1 MVMQFYNRLN
11 IKEQSDLIDKS
22 GKNRIVLSFYK
33 YSYLGNPK
41 IFRNY
46 LYVKL
51 SAIDVLGRIY
61 IASEGINAQISLPLE
76 NLPFLRNELD
86 KITFLKNIP
95 LNYALVSEN
104 KSFLKLTVKV
114 KNKIVADGL
123 ESQKIDLSK
132 RGTYVDASEFNKLL
146 EKEDTICIDMRNHYE
161 SEVGHF
167 KNAVTPNVDTFR
179 ESLPLIEKTFFN
191 KKNDKKFLLYCT
203 GGIRCEKASAYFK
216 QKGFKK
222 VFQMKGGIIEYAR
235 QAREMKL
242 ENKFKGINFVFDER
256 KGERI
261 SKDVIS
267 NCHLCNDSCDSHVNC
282 ANPACNLLFIQCS
295 DCSKTYDGCCSLDCQ
310 KIINLPYEK
319 QKSLRKAKKNSHK
332 VFKKGRS
339 KALKYKT

>member
-1 MVMQFYNRLN
+1 MIFSQNRGSSIINNFKLYFFRMIKLLKISFCNFTTYLMIHGMQFYNKLN

-114 KNKIVADGL
+114 KNKIVADG
-123 ESQKIDLSK
+123 
-132 RGTYVDASEFNKLL
+132 
-146 EKEDTICIDMRNHYE
+146 C
-161 SEVGHF
+161 
-167 KNAVTPNVDTFR
+167 
-179 ESLPLIEKTFFN
+179 
-191 KKNDKKFLLYCT
+191 
-203 GGIRCEKASAYFK
+203 CEKLT
-216 QKGFKK
+216 
-222 VFQMKGGIIEYAR
+222 FQ
-235 QAREMKL
+235 
-242 ENKFKGINFVFDER
+242 N
-256 KGERI
+256 
-261 SKDVIS
+261 
-267 NCHLCNDSCDSHVNC
+267 
-282 ANPACNLLFIQCS
+282 
-295 DCSKTYDGCCSLDCQ
+295 
-310 KIINLPYEK
+310 
-319 QKSLRKAKKNSHK
+319 
-332 VFKKGRS
+332 
-339 KALKYKT
+339 

>member
-1 MVMQFYNRLN
+1 MQFYNRLN
-11 IKEQSDLIDKS
+11 IEEQSDLIDKS
-22 GKNRIVLSFYK
+22 GKDRIVLSFYK

-104 KSFLKLTVKV
+104 KSFLKLTIKV

-123 ESQKIDLSK
+123 ESQEIDLSK

-146 EKEDTICIDMRNHYE
+146 EKKDTICIDMRNHYE

-167 KNAVTPNVDTFR
+167 KNAIIPDVDTFR
-179 ESLPLIEKTFFN
+179 ESLPLIEKKFFN
-191 KKNDKKFLLYCT
+191 EKNNKNFLLYCT

-216 QKGFKK
+216 QKGFEK

-267 NCHLCNDSCDSHVNC
+267 NCHLCNASCDSHVNC

-319 QKSLRKAKKNSHK
+319 QKSLRRAKKNSHK